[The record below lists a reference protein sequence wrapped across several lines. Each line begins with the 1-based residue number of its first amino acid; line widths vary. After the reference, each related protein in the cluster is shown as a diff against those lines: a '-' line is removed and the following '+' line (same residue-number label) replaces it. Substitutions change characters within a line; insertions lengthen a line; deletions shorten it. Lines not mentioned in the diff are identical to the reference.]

1 LIDLAKEQ
9 VQASL
14 FESKEDKLLDK
25 RMMSVLDAVNRS
37 MGAGTLH
44 FAATGFTKVMQMRQ
58 LQRSPRYTTHWDEL
72 PQVTS

>member
-1 LIDLAKEQ
+1 
-9 VQASL
+9 
-14 FESKEDKLLDK
+14 
-25 RMMSVLDAVNRS
+25 MSVLDAVNMN

-72 PQVTS
+72 PQVMS